1 MEESPISN
9 ETLKLPI
16 FKFDV
21 LKSTQT
27 KARELYDKKG
37 LDLFVVWAE
46 EQVAG
51 RGRRERSWH
60 SPKGGLY
67 FSLFCRNLG
76 NLPSPQLI
84 SLAAGVAI
92 KDAMEKLYGIVCEL
106 KWPNDILY
114 QGKKLCGIL
123 SEVASRGQEIDH
135 AVVGIGINA
144 NTDLSDLPEEISR
157 EAIAV
162 KDILNCKVDLEA
174 LLAAACAE
182 VLDRIS
188 RLASREG
195 RSKTIADYKRHCLT
209 LNSEVIIYL
218 DKGKVSG
225 RVIDITDEGALVVAA
240 PKETLTL
247 TTGDVIHL
255 RRR

>member
-1 MEESPISN
+1 MEESRISN
-9 ETLKLPI
+9 KTLELPI

-21 LKSTQT
+21 LQSTQT
-27 KARELYDKKG
+27 KARELYDKEG
-37 LDLFVVWAE
+37 LDLFVVWAV
-46 EQVAG
+46 EQAAG

-67 FSLFCRNLG
+67 FSLFSKKLG

-92 KDAMEKLYGIVCEL
+92 KDVMEKLYDIACEL

-123 SEVASRGQEIDH
+123 SEVASCGQEIDH
-135 AVVGIGINA
+135 AIVGIGINA
-144 NTDLSDLPEEISR
+144 NTDLSGLPEGISR

-162 KDILNCKVDLEA
+162 KNILNHEVDLEV
-174 LLAAACAE
+174 LLATACTE

-188 RLASREG
+188 RLATQEG

-209 LNSEVIIYL
+209 LNSQVIVYL

-225 RVIDITDEGALVVAA
+225 RAFDITGEGALLVAT